1 MSTTKKKS
9 TTSKKTNT
17 TTEITNGKPLPQA
30 PMIAAK
36 HHFDLIVI
44 GSGPAGESATMNAVK
59 LGKRVAM
66 ICDKPRAGGNCT
78 YLGTIPSK
86 ALRHG
91 VKQVMQFNTN
101 PMFREFGDARHVTFQ
116 QLMKHASRVVE
127 EQSVLRSDFYE
138 RNFVPVFY
146 GIASFIDANSIM
158 VVQGKQRTKL
168 QADYFIIATGSR
180 PYRPS
185 KVDFNHPRVFDSDTI
200 LDLDFSPRK
209 VTIIGAGVI
218 GCEYASIFGGLGTKV
233 ELINP
238 AASLLSFLD
247 SEISEALSYHLRDLG
262 VRCRHQEHFSHI
274 EYHDDHLITHLE
286 SGKKIK
292 SDIVLWAN
300 GRTGNTDRLNLDA
313 IGLEANTRG
322 QLEVNERYQTK
333 VPNISAAGDVIGWP
347 ALASAAY
354 DQGRAAS
361 NAIFNPD
368 AFCTLQEIPSGI
380 YTIPEISTIG
390 MNERELTEKKIPY
403 EVGKAFFRNIARAQI
418 TGDEVGMLKL
428 IFHFDTLE
436 LLGIHCFGD
445 QASEIVHIGQA
456 VMTQKNG
463 GNTLRYFLNTTFNY
477 PTMAEAYKVAAL
489 DGINRVF

>member
-1 MSTTKKKS
+1 MARNS
-9 TTSKKTNT
+9 
-17 TTEITNGKPLPQA
+17 
-30 PMIAAK
+30 
-36 HHFDLIVI
+36 FDLIVI
-44 GSGPAGESATMNAVK
+44 GSGPAGESAAMNAVK
-59 LGKRVAM
+59 AGKKVAM
-66 ICDKPRAGGNCT
+66 ICDKPKPGGNCT

-91 VKQVMQFNTN
+91 VKQVMQFNSN
-101 PMFREFGDARHVTFQ
+101 PMFREFGDVRKVTFP
-116 QLMKHASRVVE
+116 QLLKHANRVVE
-127 EQSVLRSDFYE
+127 EQGTLRTDFYQ
-138 RNFVPVFY
+138 RNQVPIFD
-146 GIASFIDANSIM
+146 GIATFNDANTIT
-158 VVQGKQRTKL
+158 VTKGKIKTKVM
-168 QADYFIIATGSR
+168 ADYFVIATGSR
-180 PYRPS
+180 PYRPEN
-185 KVDFNHPRVFDSDTI
+185 VDFAHKLVFDSDTI
-200 LDLDFSPRK
+200 LNLNHSPRK

-247 SEISEALSYHLRDLG
+247 TEISEALSYHLRNVN
-262 VRCRHQEHFSHI
+262 VRCRHQEHFSKM
-274 EYHDDHLITHLE
+274 EYHDDHIITYLE

-300 GRTGNTDRLNLDA
+300 GRTGNTDKLDLENV
-313 IGLEANTRG
+313 GLTANRRG
-322 QLEVNERYQTK
+322 QLLVNDHYQTA
-333 VPNISAAGDVIGWP
+333 VGNIYAAGDVIGSP

-361 NAIFNPD
+361 NAIVKPD
-368 AFCTLQEIPSGI
+368 EFRPLTEIPSGI

-390 MNERELTEKKIPY
+390 LSEQQLTEQKIPY

-418 TGDEVGMLKL
+418 TGDEVGMLKI

-436 LLGIHCFGD
+436 ILGIHCFGD

-456 VMTQKNG
+456 IMNQKEGSNI
-463 GNTLRYFLNTTFNY
+463 LRYFLNTTFNY

-489 DGINRVF
+489 DGINRIF